1 MAADQDSWVQS
12 ALGVD
17 VGSMVSTVESAA
29 SSAADTVTSVASTA
43 VNDVGSAASS
53 AVDTASSAAD
63 TVTSVATAAVNGVGS
78 AARSAVDTASA
89 AADTVTSVASTAVN
103 DVGSAASS
111 AVDTVSAVASSAADT
126 FTSAATTVVD
136 DVKAAASSAVDTV
149 TSAAATVVSDAS
161 GKLAAAGGGPGFPVN
176 VSIPIDGP
184 ELPAWN
190 GKIKVKYKGKIGFDA
205 TVGGPKGAAVTTF
218 DMAKGFGEKASKT
231 WWQGSGKITL
241 AGIDIFK
248 NPKVTTD
255 GAINKEGVTAKLNYS
270 IDTLLGTATVSAT
283 LFEYKPPKPPTYGA
297 LGGSLKG
304 TVKIGDQMVDGVSIH
319 DISISSEMGFEVAP
333 QYVKIIADTLIDG
346 LKKAGQNAAEAV
358 TGEAVLG
365 FAIEAGVLL
374 VAVGVI
380 AGSFN
385 ELSKASD
392 ERQLVQAVGDAID
405 SYTAGVHQALHGGAS
420 PGGGF
425 GDAGWK
431 AGKKVFD
438 DAAKQAKSLHS
449 DWDDDQ
455 IRIQVGAAADG
466 LENSSAVQKL
476 IRRNVGQLFWDHW
489 VAANH
494 GRTTFLGDAKT
505 ACGICFGRAVLDD
518 NDPDLAAWEK
528 VSELPDFFAGR

>member
-1 MAADQDSWVQS
+1 
-12 ALGVD
+12 VD
-17 VGSMVSTVESAA
+17 AAA
-29 SSAADTVTSVASTA
+29 SSAADTVTSAATSA
-43 VNDVGSAASS
+43 VNDVE
-53 AVDTASSAAD
+53 
-63 TVTSVATAAVNGVGS
+63 
-78 AARSAVDTASA
+78 
-89 AADTVTSVASTAVN
+89 
-103 DVGSAASS
+103 SAASS